1 MTSELFLEEQSRT
14 DGVALTPGQAE
25 VIRQLPGIT
34 VLPSSHGSGLC
45 DINPG
50 SMVGTLEIADLSLEI
65 TPKVPVRHL
74 LFLIAYSADPKT
86 WRDTYSHFE
95 ASDYW
100 HESLIRSFYGLVQKV
115 IVKGLMIGYR
125 QQEDSLPTIRGRILF
140 DEIVKTNAGTVFP
153 IPVRFDELT
162 EDIEVNRRIKSA
174 VHTASSM
181 RLRSAPNRRSIQTI
195 FRELSQVQ
203 LTHYDRRNLT
213 QIPSQSLS
221 HDYRLALQLA
231 DLILRHCSIER
242 GNDGVRAFSF
252 LLDMNLLFQDFVTTA
267 LREALEVPVRSFPG
281 REFGKRL
288 FLDEQDE
295 IKVKPD
301 LSWWRG
307 NQCSFIGD
315 VKYKRSEENADYYQ
329 VLAYLTATDLKWGL
343 LIYPNGEATKQS
355 YTVRSE
361 GRQIATELIDL
372 DNDPDSI
379 LENIGE
385 IADLIRGRRE
395 QTTSSVLPSSS

>member
-1 MTSELFLEEQSRT
+1 MTSELLLEEQSRT
-14 DGVALTPGQAE
+14 EGVVLTPHQAE
-25 VIRQLPGIT
+25 AIRQLQGIT
-34 VLPSSHGSGLC
+34 VLPSSQGSGLY

-65 TPKVPVRHL
+65 TPKIPVRHL
-74 LFLIAYSADPKT
+74 LFLIAYSADPKN
-86 WRDTYSHFE
+86 WRDTYSRFE

-174 VHTASSM
+174 VYTASSM
-181 RLRSAPNRRSIQTI
+181 RLRSAPNRRSIHMI
-195 FRELSQVQ
+195 LRELSQIQ

-213 QIPSQSLS
+213 QISSPSLS

-281 REFGKRL
+281 REFGKNL
-288 FLDEQDE
+288 FLDEQNE
-295 IKVKPD
+295 IRLKPD
-301 LSWWRG
+301 LSWWQG
-307 NQCSFIGD
+307 NRCSFVGD

-329 VLAYLTATDLKWGL
+329 VLAYMTATNLQWGL
-343 LIYPNGEATKQS
+343 LVYPNGEAVERT
-355 YTVRSE
+355 YNVRSE
-361 GRQIATELIDL
+361 GRQISTETINL
-372 DNDPDSI
+372 NKDPEGI
-379 LENIGE
+379 LEEIGGV
-385 IADLIRGRRE
+385 ADLIDRRRE
-395 QTTSSVLPSSS
+395 KSVAFRAPR